1 MPFSVRVHML
11 RSWASD
17 IGLRAILLF
26 AFLVLSFGIV
36 QLDIKGKED
45 ARDAALAKRQIEFL
59 TKDGIKFPSP
69 LYFLVYTEGK
79 YMVYAMPEKGKKAQ
93 VYIINDS
100 DVRGAIFVNQ

>member
-1 MPFSVRVHML
+1 ML